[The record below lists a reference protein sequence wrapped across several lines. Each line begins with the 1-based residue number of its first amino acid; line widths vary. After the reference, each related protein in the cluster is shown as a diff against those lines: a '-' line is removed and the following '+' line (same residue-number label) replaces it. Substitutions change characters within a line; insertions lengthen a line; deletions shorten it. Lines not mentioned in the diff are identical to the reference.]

1 MCVDIETRQ
10 PNGTTKTKARVCVW
24 PQNRKVEGNRKKKT
38 KNGIK
43 FYGGGTA
50 VIEIETEIQLEIDT
64 TTTESENERAA

>member
-1 MCVDIETRQ
+1 MAQQKQKHVYVCGRKTERWR
-10 PNGTTKTKARVCVW
+10 GT
-24 PQNRKVEGNRKKKT
+24 EKKKT